1 MDTCPADIQ
10 DPFMRQAWISLSP
23 EARMELLRVVRGA
36 RQAPAGTATASNNW
50 LEPSGMQAPHGE
62 PYPPPQVPQLGAP
75 PPQPLPDP
83 AASREPGSK
92 PPTGGRHSTAPLP
105 THIAPDAFAS
115 HLFTINQTMNMMQA
129 QLQATNARMEDV
141 LAQNEAQKTA
151 AAPPEPS
158 VNTRGG
164 RIGVYAARGGGPA
177 AKRRRIQAPHDQ
189 ENTAPEDV
197 EADDAVPVINIGKAP
212 LSSLTSDQQE
222 LRHEIGKMV
231 RHHIRRLTG
240 VGIKDKWP
248 KWTDPMPERLEP
260 ETGNRYLDPYFESD
274 MRHVNNITIVER
286 TVGMVWIELNDENT
300 APDFMEKQPKGIV
313 TRRAVRDIARTAWRG
328 FKEAYKAQHYEDH
341 KDKQERAHRKTR
353 RYLRRKNKCTHL
365 LAAID
370 TYMERHGVNPTNL
383 VAIDLMSDEGSG
395 PEDEGEEPS
404 EWQSRMAKAVGMS
417 DVQESVLQ
425 GLVFFER
432 IKPNWRSDEYTAIL
446 HELLTV
452 KQRKEYHVRV
462 TSTGRS
468 TNMPPP
474 EVPYNFGINK
484 TWFEEHKA
492 QYADYLRDWYQFP
505 DPPGFGS
512 NHTNPDSEGS
522 GSPSNS
528 CARSLSPSNSDGL
541 DYEDTAAPLT

>member
-62 PYPPPQVPQLGAP
+62 PYPPPQVPQLGGAYTGNN
-75 PPQPLPDP
+75 P
-83 AASREPGSK
+83 AQKR
-92 PPTGGRHSTAPLP
+92 
-105 THIAPDAFAS
+105 TH
-115 HLFTINQTMNMMQA
+115 MA

-446 HELLTV
+446 HELWDIHWDSLTV